1 MTFIES
7 LQHVA
12 ACPRCPSCAL
22 SAGHFC
28 DLVKRSLARGDLEAD
43 VVSSLLEHVDEFA
56 HCPNCPICRD
66 VMRDAIAAATA
77 RPSLE
82 ATP

>member
-1 MTFIES
+1 MTFLES

-12 ACPRCPSCAL
+12 ACPRCSSCAL
-22 SAGHFC
+22 CAGHFR
-28 DLVKRSLARGDLEAD
+28 DLMNRSLARGDLEAD
-43 VVSSLLEHVDEFA
+43 VVSALLEHVDEFA

-77 RPSLE
+77 RPPME